1 MNAVRAIILLC
12 ALILISPGLA
22 EAGSKGFGGH
32 RSAAPNFSKASG
44 LHRSFHNFRS
54 NQQSRVRKSFS
65 YGSKRHANGLWRKRS
80 SFGGRHNAQKPGHRG
95 DPKRRHH
102 RRDFR
107 AKHVVIYPGYYWGR
121 GRDVVVTQIN
131 TTEIQDRGDD
141 TAAPP
146 ERRRSFQAKH
156 IHIGDDGTITE
167 DVRLSEVPV
176 EDATG
181 DVADCLSVQKEILVG
196 EQELDAFG
204 KACLQAD
211 GTWRLM
217 PDGG

>member
-1 MNAVRAIILLC
+1 
-12 ALILISPGLA
+12 
-22 EAGSKGFGGH
+22 
-32 RSAAPNFSKASG
+32 
-44 LHRSFHNFRS
+44 
-54 NQQSRVRKSFS
+54 
-65 YGSKRHANGLWRKRS
+65 
-80 SFGGRHNAQKPGHRG
+80 
-95 DPKRRHH
+95 
-102 RRDFR
+102 
-107 AKHVVIYPGYYWGR
+107 
-121 GRDVVVTQIN
+121 VVVTQIN